1 MKPVQAKIT
10 IAHGRIQ
17 SVEPL
22 FGAVEIVTETGHHS
36 YPGAWALPG
45 FVDSHAHI
53 LGLGMRLTGLNL
65 FDAISAEECAD
76 RVRSHASYSGEWI
89 TGMGWNQELWSSK
102 SYPHAH
108 LLDDVLPDTPV
119 YLRRAD
125 GHAAW
130 VNSAALHIAGITDQ
144 TKDPVGG
151 TILRDEKHRATGV
164 LVDNA
169 MDLVARHIPK
179 PTEQQQQDMILAAT
193 RECSR
198 LGITEVH
205 DMDVHPT
212 LLPLFRDMAEKGTL
226 SVRVQSY
233 ISGQNDEW
241 LDERLLPAG
250 GEFLRVYGVK
260 LYADGALGSHGA
272 LLTEPYSDAPDTRGL
287 ALLSPNE
294 LEHKVRTILEFGWNV
309 AIHAIGDEA
318 NRRVLDT
325 YGLMRTEGVADEHV
339 LLRIE
344 HAQTVHTE
352 DQHKF
357 ALHSVIPAVQPIHCI
372 SDAPMAEQRLGARC
386 SYAYPW
392 RSLRNNGAILTGGS
406 DFPIESGDPLLGID
420 AFCRRIPF
428 GRMAAWNPSECL
440 TRDEALDAYT
450 SWAHEAADVSYRRGK
465 IKPKYDADIVVLDSN
480 LLMCPDEFIT
490 STRVLATYTAGV
502 RRYQCE
508 DNSA

>member
-1 MKPVQAKIT
+1 MKPVQARIT

-22 FGAVEIVTETGHHS
+22 FGAVEIVVDNTTHS

-65 FDAISAEECAD
+65 YDATSAEQCAE
-76 RVRSHASYSGEWI
+76 RARSHTGNSGDWI
-89 TGMGWNQELWSSK
+89 TGMGWNQELWTARQ
-102 SYPHAH
+102 YPHAQV
-108 LLDDVLPDTPV
+108 LDAVLPDVPV

-130 VNSAALHIAGITDQ
+130 VNSAALRIAGITEH

-151 TILRDEKHRATGV
+151 AILRDDKQRPTGI

-169 MDLVARHIPK
+169 MELVARHIPRA
-179 PTEQQQQDMILAAT
+179 TEQQQQDMILAAA

-205 DMDVHPT
+205 DMDVHPS
-212 LLPLFRDMAEKGTL
+212 LLPLFRDMAEKGSL
-226 SVRVQSY
+226 PIRVQSY

-260 LYADGALGSHGA
+260 LYTDGALGSRGA
-272 LLTEPYSDAPDTRGL
+272 LLLEPYSDAPTTHGL
-287 ALLSPNE
+287 ALLDEQE
-294 LEHKVRTILEFGWNV
+294 LENKVRTILEFGWNV
-309 AIHAIGDEA
+309 AVHAIGDAA
-318 NRRVLDT
+318 NRMILDV
-325 YGLMRTEGVADEHV
+325 YGRMRTEHIADDDT
-339 LLRIE
+339 LLRVE
-344 HAQTVHTE
+344 HAQVVHPD
-352 DQHKF
+352 DQRKF
-357 ALHSVIPAVQPIHCI
+357 AQYSVIPAVQPIHCT

-392 RSLRNNGAILTGGS
+392 RSLRNSGAILPGGS

-420 AFCRRIPF
+420 AFCRRVPF
-428 GRMAAWNPSECL
+428 GRTTAWNPSECL

-450 SWAHEAADVSYRRGK
+450 VWAHEAADVAYRRGK
-465 IKPKYDADIVVLDSN
+465 IKPKFDADIVVLDNN
-480 LLMCPDEFIT
+480 LLMCPDESIA
-490 STRVLATYTAGV
+490 STQVLATYTAGV
-502 RRYQCE
+502 RRYHK
-508 DNSA
+508 DDSAA